1 MPEDPLAERLS
12 RFTPDGSA
20 LDRDA
25 LLFAAGRA
33 SARPR
38 RGWAAV
44 AGALAASQL
53 LTLVLLWPAPRPGAA
68 PVAET
73 PVAPPAFSPPAAD
86 PPDRDG
92 LRTSGAW
99 LARAGNAELPPPAA
113 AAGRLVPDAPPLTA
127 FAGRIP
133 ADLN

>member
-33 SARPR
+33 SARPN
-38 RGWAAV
+38 RGWAAL

-53 LTLVLLWPAPRPGAA
+53 LTLVLLWPAPRPGSVPVVEVPPAPSPQRPAPDAA
-68 PVAET
+68 PVS
-73 PVAPPAFSPPAAD
+73 PRPP
-86 PPDRDG
+86 G
-92 LRTSGAW
+92 VW
-99 LARAGNAELPPPAA
+99 LARAGDAELPPPPAA
-113 AAGRLVPDAPPLTA
+113 VDRLVPDAPPLTA